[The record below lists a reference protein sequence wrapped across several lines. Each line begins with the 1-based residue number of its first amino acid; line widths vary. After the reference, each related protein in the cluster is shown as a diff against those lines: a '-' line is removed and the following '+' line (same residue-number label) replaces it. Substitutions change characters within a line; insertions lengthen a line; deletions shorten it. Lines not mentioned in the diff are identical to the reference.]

1 MGNEINTGYP
11 QLPKDYWVKPNNEDK
26 NPLTDVNTNFA
37 LKDLKDIS
45 VFNSQ
50 K

>member
-1 MGNEINTGYP
+1 MGNEIQSGHP
-11 QLPKDYWVKPNNEDK
+11 QLPKDYWVKPNNE
-26 NPLTDVNTNFA
+26 NQHPLADVNTNFA

-45 VFNSQ
+45 VFKAQ